1 MGLFAWERAIKDV
14 GRALPATSS
23 VVQKALGNSSSYE
36 ANLYEQL
43 NTPMD
48 EVRSVTSSIRAILKG
63 DVATTGRQLRNVAPA
78 GQLNSAE
85 RQKRAFRRRKI
96 SKLRQEK
103 EFLNIQ
109 RAAGNVIDTAAEVRR
124 ELQVESSVP
133 GYRTEGARK
142 AIAAGAVETQRFL
155 AAAKRDGW
163 GKLLFAPKEKVK
175 EESVRM
181 LVGTQDI
188 ETVKQEADAQAVS
201 QLLEERSRVIDRLD
215 LAIANPGETWL
226 TAEVVGKIQ
235 GEVDEDALREVV
247 TAMIMARDQWE
258 EDEAQEDAESLTAA
272 EVVEK
277 LRTVKKTVDSITS
290 LASSCAGMA
299 GSAYLNHVLY
309 GLDEEGADSRPSL
322 LTLDDVEPS
331 IAAAVHVAESLPE
344 IELVEP
350 SIIDSEV
357 IYDGDVVERTV
368 FAEVVMD
375 AARDTKGKSTTWTDA
390 AQRGVS
396 QANDAYTADFDKHEH
411 TFATTNNAAYDPSMA
426 SVEVISDDD
435 FDSAVGAKKVAVASQ
450 DEVEEAGKK
459 EKDIIGFVLLRGLDI
474 LVLVIEKLFTVSVTL
489 PSYSLTSFVDH
500 RMLTIFVLSRRFVA

>member
-1 MGLFAWERAIKDV
+1 
-14 GRALPATSS
+14 
-23 VVQKALGNSSSYE
+23 
-36 ANLYEQL
+36 
-43 NTPMD
+43 
-48 EVRSVTSSIRAILKG
+48 
-63 DVATTGRQLRNVAPA
+63 
-78 GQLNSAE
+78 
-85 RQKRAFRRRKI
+85 
-96 SKLRQEK
+96 
-103 EFLNIQ
+103 
-109 RAAGNVIDTAAEVRR
+109 
-124 ELQVESSVP
+124 
-133 GYRTEGARK
+133 
-142 AIAAGAVETQRFL
+142 
-155 AAAKRDGW
+155 
-163 GKLLFAPKEKVK
+163 
-175 EESVRM
+175 M

-331 IAAAVHVAESLPE
+331 IAAAVHVAESLPV

-357 IYDGDVVERTV
+357 IYDDGEVVERKV

-375 AARDTKGKSTTWTDA
+375 AARDTNGKSTTWTDA

-396 QANDAYTADFDKHEH
+396 QVNDAYTADFDKHEH

-450 DEVEEAGKK
+450 YEVEEAGKK

-489 PSYSLTSFVDH
+489 PLYSLTSFVDH